1 MPGKSKQT
9 DTAAHLTDDAI
20 RQRAYFL
27 WEKDGRPEGRDE
39 HYWRLAHDE
48 AHSAHQAMVE
58 DMASRTAKATKG
70 KNPAEMPASVKN
82 GNKASK
88 LKVKAADKAKAKPV
102 KPGKATDIKKPP
114 KPRAAIQKSL

>member
-9 DTAAHLTDDAI
+9 DTVPQLTDDAI

-27 WEKDGRPEGRDE
+27 WEKDGRPEGRDQ
-39 HYWRLAHDE
+39 HYWHLAHDE

-58 DMASRTAKATKG
+58 DMASRTARATRG
-70 KNPAEMPASVKN
+70 RNPAEMPAAVKD
-82 GNKASK
+82 GNKTSK
-88 LKVKAADKAKAKPV
+88 LKIKAADSKPAKNKAKSTEV
-102 KPGKATDIKKPP
+102 KKSP